1 MQNIYQ
7 RRVNLQVQKNI
18 IILHLQVDSTVH
30 NERL

>member
-7 RRVNLQVQKNI
+7 HIVNLQVQKNI

-30 NERL
+30 N

>member
-7 RRVNLQVQKNI
+7 RRVNLQAQKNI

-30 NERL
+30 N

>member
-30 NERL
+30 N

>member
-7 RRVNLQVQKNI
+7 RRVNLQAQQNI

-30 NERL
+30 N